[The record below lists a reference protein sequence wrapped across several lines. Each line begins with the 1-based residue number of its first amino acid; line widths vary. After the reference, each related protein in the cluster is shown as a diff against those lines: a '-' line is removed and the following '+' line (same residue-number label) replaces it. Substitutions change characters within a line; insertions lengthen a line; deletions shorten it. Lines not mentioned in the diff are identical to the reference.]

1 MATRSK
7 RPPKQDKTSVKNR
20 AELARARR
28 RTQAGDR
35 ASGRKPER
43 PAAIDP
49 DRIPALPQDDSL
61 RNERGRPPSP
71 FRGAKK

>member
-28 RTQAGDR
+28 YPAGSTIVRQGDR
-35 ASGRKPER
+35 G
-43 PAAIDP
+43 
-49 DRIPALPQDDSL
+49 DRFFLI
-61 RNERGRPPSP
+61 ERGS
-71 FRGAKK
+71 A